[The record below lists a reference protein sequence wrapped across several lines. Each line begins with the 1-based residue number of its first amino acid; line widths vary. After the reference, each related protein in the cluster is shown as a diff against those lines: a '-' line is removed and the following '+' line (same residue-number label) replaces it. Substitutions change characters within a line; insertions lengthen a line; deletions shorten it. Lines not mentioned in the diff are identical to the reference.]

1 MPIPLK
7 TDDDLRA
14 ACQTAISRFAPEA
27 GYQSW
32 VQKLGAYLAEI
43 QNTPHE
49 QFITPAFQEKLW
61 NTDTISSTGNG
72 SVDVSKIISSK
83 DIAEILWQVRTLALP
98 PSSTERS
105 QALLKSWKLCSDR
118 INQLNDRMPWLKMS
132 RVFAALQP
140 ECFTTI
146 AYMVPLRNLAREMA
160 IPDAKNL
167 SLVELHQRILDRMTA
182 ALGTASEDK
191 IHRMTLPWLLHVLNS
206 EHPDEQVT
214 SIPQPTQGAELLQP
228 VPAAGRRR
236 GMLAIA
242 GYFSSIIG
250 MLQFAKEGCSRADLR
265 AHIRSLNSNLSAGSV
280 DTNINALIAEWGA
293 LKADGD
299 QFQLTSRGEALL
311 ASSDPAEVQDWLLTR
326 ILGFDNVLK
335 SLETQPLSV
344 NQTVSILQDVNPGW
358 TSDFAPKVLIKWLR
372 ELELAEV
379 GSDKLLHLTGD
390 GRSWATQIFWT
401 PGKLPRNKVEEK
413 SESLKTQGTGEL
425 QRPTSSEIAEV
436 ISGMAAF
443 PASLIAQLHASLWLN
458 PRRHFAVLTGLSGA
472 GKTLLARAYG
482 KALWRHQPSP
492 EEGLCTIP
500 VQPSWHDPSCLL
512 GYKNPLAEESDF
524 VRTEFLKFLLLAS
537 GNPNKPYTVVLDEM
551 NLSHPEQYLAPLL
564 SAMETGD
571 DIVLHSEV
579 DEICGVPPSIP
590 YPENLVIIG
599 TVNMDETTHGL
610 SDKVLDRAS
619 VIDFWDIDVE
629 AYPHWN
635 TEGLNAEH
643 VTMLRDVLIALG
655 KALRPAR
662 LHFGWRTISDI
673 LGYVQV
679 ALSEGGLSID
689 KAADHAI
696 YSKVLPKL
704 RGEDSPRLRAAFAAA
719 SDVLDKAGL
728 VTSREKLRELTEDL
742 KTMGSARFWR

>member
-7 TDDDLRA
+7 TDDELRA
-14 ACQTAISRFAPEA
+14 ACQTAVSRFAPEKS
-27 GYQSW
+27 YQNW
-32 VQKLGAYLAEI
+32 IRELGTYLAEI
-43 QNTPHE
+43 QNTPYE
-49 QFITPAFQEKLW
+49 QFVTPEFQEKLW
-61 NTDTISSTGNG
+61 DADTISSTGNG
-72 SVDVSKIISSK
+72 NVNVSKIVSNK
-83 DIAEILWQVRTLALP
+83 DIAKILWEVRTLALP
-98 PSSTERS
+98 PSSEERS
-105 QALLKSWKLCSDR
+105 KALLNAWKRCADS
-118 INQLNDRMPWLKMS
+118 IEQLNDRMPWLKMS
-132 RVFAALQP
+132 RVFAAIQP

-146 AYMVPLRNLAREMA
+146 AYMVPLRNLGREMD
-160 IPDAKNL
+160 IPDARNI
-167 SLVELHQRILDRMTA
+167 SLVELHQRILDRLTA
-182 ALGTASEDK
+182 VLGAASEDK
-191 IHRMTLPWLLHVLNS
+191 IQRMTLPWLLHVLNS
-206 EHPDEQVT
+206 EHAGAQVT
-214 SIPQPTQGAELLQP
+214 SIPQPTQGTELLQP

-242 GYFSSIIG
+242 GYFPSIIG

-265 AHIRSLNSNLSAGSV
+265 AHIRSQNPNLSAGSV

-293 LKADGD
+293 LKAEGD
-299 QFQLTSRGEALL
+299 QFQLTARGDALL

-335 SLETQPLSV
+335 SLEAQALSV
-344 NQTVSILQDVNPGW
+344 NQTVSVLQDVNPGW

-379 GSDKLLHLTGD
+379 SPDKLLQLTDD
-390 GRSWATQIFWT
+390 GKSWATQIFWT
-401 PGKLPRNKVEEK
+401 PGKLPRNKVEE
-413 SESLKTQGTGEL
+413 EPETLKTQGTGEL
-425 QRPTSSEIAEV
+425 QRPTLSEIATTM
-436 ISGMAAF
+436 SGAASF
-443 PASLIAQLHASLWLN
+443 PSSLVAQLHASLWLN
-458 PRRHFAVLTGLSGA
+458 PRRHFAVLTGLSGS

-482 KALWRHQPSP
+482 AALWCNQPRP

-500 VQPSWHDPSCLL
+500 VQPGWHDPSSLL
-512 GYKNPLAEESDF
+512 GYKNPLATESDY
-524 VRTEFLKFLLLAS
+524 VRTEFLNFLLLAS
-537 GNPNKPYTVVLDEM
+537 GNPSKPYTVVLDEM

-571 DIVLHSEV
+571 DIVLHSEG

-619 VIDFWDIDVE
+619 VIDFWEIDVE

-635 TEGLNAEH
+635 TLDLDTAH
-643 VTMLRDVLIALG
+643 VVLLRDLLSALG

-662 LHFGWRTISDI
+662 LHFGWRTIGDV
-673 LGYVQV
+673 LGYVQI
-679 ALSEGGLSID
+679 ALSEGCLTIEM
-689 KAADHAI
+689 AADHAV

-704 RGEDSPRLRAAFAAA
+704 RGEDSPRLRAAFSAA

-728 VTSREKLRELTEDL
+728 VASREKLRELTEDL